1 MNKLLLTIL
10 LLFSPFQVQAADAA
24 GIFGQGSTQFSLVA
38 GSGYAFNNNY
48 LVLGGGVSYYV
59 LDRVGVGLSYENW
72 SGSSPGINKISPSV
86 QYVFPRLYSLQPYLG
101 GFYRHSVISG
111 LPSINSVGVRAGVYF
126 AAGDRSL
133 VGAGLAYE
141 SYLNCQTAIYNSC
154 SEAYPEISFI
164 FGF

>member
-1 MNKLLLTIL
+1 MNRVLLAML
-10 LLFSPFQVQAADAA
+10 LSMSTFPACAADAA
-24 GIFGQGSTQFSLVA
+24 GIFGQGSAQFSLLA

-48 LVLGGGVSYYV
+48 LVIGAGASYYV

-86 QYVFPRLYSLQPYLG
+86 QYVFYRQHALQPYVG

-111 LPSINSVGVRAGVYF
+111 LPSINSVGARAGVCF
-126 AAGDRSL
+126 AAGPRNV

-141 SYLNCQTAIYNSC
+141 SYLNCQTAIYSSC